1 MTLAALASLALLQ
14 LLIAMS
20 PGPATVLTIRTAA
33 AQGIGAG
40 IALAVGLAL
49 AILVW
54 AAAALTGLSVLFE
67 VAPWLQAGLRI
78 IGGLFL
84 IWIGIGLW
92 RGARAP
98 LPDAGTAAPY
108 HRGGL
113 VRTGL
118 LTNLANP
125 KALAYFAAVFTGI
138 LPADTSWTDAAL
150 ILITVFIV
158 ECAWYGA
165 VAALFSR
172 AAPRAV
178 YARIKGVFER
188 SFGGLLSLFG
198 IKIALG

>member
-33 AQGIGAG
+33 AHGIGAG
-40 IALAVGLAL
+40 MALAVGLAL

-54 AAAALTGLSVLFE
+54 ASAALTGLSVLFE
-67 VAPWLQAGLRI
+67 VAPWLQTGLRI

-84 IWIGIGLW
+84 IWVGIGLW
-92 RGARAP
+92 RGARTP
-98 LPDAGTAAPY
+98 MPDDGAAAPY
-108 HRGGL
+108 HVGGL
-113 VRTGL
+113 VRIGV

-138 LPADTSWTDAAL
+138 LPADTSWTDAAM
-150 ILITVFIV
+150 ILVTVFVV
-158 ECAWYGA
+158 ECLWYAA

-172 AAPRAV
+172 SAPRAV
-178 YARIKGVFER
+178 YARIKGLFER
-188 SFGGLLSLFG
+188 AFGGILSLFG